1 MAGQRRQAAAGSV
14 RTPSGSA
21 LGRRQ
26 GRGLGGVA
34 RLVVERRELVEQ
46 LLEPARQRPFA
57 GLEQLG
63 QLLVEPA
70 VKTRG
75 MGELGGVA
83 DQLLDPR
90 GFLVAQATVNQIL
103 NQKLERSR

>member
-1 MAGQRRQAAAGSV
+1 M
-14 RTPSGSA
+14 PPGSA

-26 GRGLGGVA
+26 SRGLGGVA
-34 RLVVERRELVEQ
+34 RLVVERRKLVEQ
-46 LLEPARQRPFA
+46 LLQPARQWPFA

-75 MGELGGVA
+75 MGKFGVVA

-90 GFLVAQATVNQIL
+90 GFLKAQATVDQIL